1 MDESGHRRVH
11 ELFEAAVDMD
21 PEARRRLLD
30 EACAGQAALRAEVE
44 RLLALDGDEATD
56 FLRRAPALDA
66 GPASGE
72 ADDEVDDDDEDLR
85 PGATILGQYRIIRP
99 IGRGGMGRV
108 FEAQQFQPPRRV
120 ALKVILESI
129 ASRAMLARF
138 RREIRALARLHHPG
152 IATIFGSGVL
162 PRRGRTAASAV
173 DGPGRPFSIMELVE
187 GLPLTGHATRHDLSL
202 AGRLDLAVQLCDA
215 VQHAHEQGIVHRDL
229 KPANVLVQPDGQ
241 VKVLD
246 FGIAR
251 FLPGATADLETITV
265 RTGAG
270 ELIGTLPY
278 MSPEQLAGDPGRI
291 DAQCDVYA
299 IGVLLHE
306 LLTGQ
311 LPFDVRGRS
320 IAEAARIICE
330 EDPAPLSSIR
340 PGLRSL
346 RGDIE
351 TIVQTAIEKDR
362 TRRYPTAAALAGDLR
377 RHLRREPISARP
389 PSALY
394 RLSKFAHR
402 NRGLVAG
409 VALAFVVLLAG
420 LAGTSWLALV
430 AARERNAALWQEAQA
445 DAARRS
451 EADQRA
457 RAERR
462 FEDVRT
468 LAGTFIFEVEE
479 SIRDLPGATASR
491 QLLVSTGLRYLDAL
505 AEEVGD
511 EPGLMREIALA
522 YGRLGDVQGDMAG
535 GNLGD
540 LPGAIESYDKAVRM
554 AARRAAA
561 GPDDPDAAL
570 ELASLTRQ
578 HAAALR
584 SAGRREEAM
593 ALYASQVAL
602 LRDLAQA
609 HPARPDVEESLVL
622 ALADMGR
629 MYADVGRLADAIE
642 SLAQYER
649 YVQGRIEAGR
659 TRANDRRNRVVV
671 LGQMARMHQ
680 GLGRSDEAERLFRT
694 ALDAAMAL
702 HADHAGSVAAEAT
715 LGGMHRAL
723 GLFLVD
729 TDRIEEA
736 RTHLAEDLRIRA
748 ALAAADPEDLRALRH
763 LGIAHYAL
771 GHAFLRSAQYEAG
784 LAHWQAFAETSERG
798 LARTPDYTL
807 LHLDLAIAL
816 RGIGTSLRHLGHLE
830 EALAVLRRRVTVLEP
845 FTGPGADTAFVR
857 ELAIACEDLA
867 QCLLAAADDPGADEV
882 DAAGWRT
889 EAAGAVTRSTEI
901 LARMREAGVV
911 IGIDEE
917 LEARLA
923 ELRARLPGAMIDADT
938 MEPGRVDE
946 VRAP

>member
-1 MDESGHRRVH
+1 MDESRHRRVH
-11 ELFEAAVDMD
+11 ELFEAAVDLD
-21 PEARRRLLD
+21 PDARRRLLD
-30 EACAGQAALRAEVE
+30 EACADQAALRAEVE
-44 RLLALDGDEATD
+44 RLLALDGDEGTD
-56 FLRRAPALDA
+56 FLRHPHALDA
-66 GPASGE
+66 DPVSGE
-72 ADDEVDDDDEDLR
+72 EEDDEDLR
-85 PGATILGQYRIIRP
+85 PGATVLGQYRIIRP

-129 ASRAMLARF
+129 ASKAMLARF
-138 RREIRALARLHHPG
+138 RREILALARLHHPG

-162 PRRGRTAASAV
+162 PRRGRTAASGD
-173 DGPGRPFSIMELVE
+173 DGAGRPFSIMELVE
-187 GLPLTGHATRHDLSL
+187 GRPLTEHATRQNLSL

-229 KPANVLVQPDGQ
+229 KPANVLVQADGH

-278 MSPEQLAGDPGRI
+278 MSPEQLAGDPGGI

-320 IAEAARIICE
+320 IADAARIICD
-330 EDPAPLSSIR
+330 EDPVPLSSIR
-340 PGLRSL
+340 PALRNL

-362 TRRYPTAAALAGDLR
+362 TRRYPTAAALAADLR
-377 RHLRREPISARP
+377 RHLRSEPILARP
-389 PSALY
+389 PSTYY

-409 VALAFVVLLAG
+409 VAVAFVVLLAG
-420 LAGTSWLALV
+420 AVGTSWLALV
-430 AARERNAALWQEAQA
+430 AARDRDLALRQEEAA

-451 EADQRA
+451 EAEQRA

-462 FEDVRT
+462 FEDVRA

-491 QLLVSTGLRYLDAL
+491 QLLVTTGLRYLDAL

-511 EPGLMREIALA
+511 EPGLMREVALA
-522 YGRLGDVQGDMAG
+522 YGRLGDVQGNMAG
-535 GNLGD
+535 ANLGD
-540 LPGAIESYDKAVRM
+540 LPGAIGSYDKAVRM

-561 GPDDPDAAL
+561 EPDDPDAAL

-593 ALYASQVAL
+593 ALYAAQVAL

-609 HPARPDVEESLVL
+609 HPARPDIEDPLAL

-629 MYADVGRLADAIE
+629 MYADAGRLAEAIE
-642 SLAQYER
+642 SLEQYER
-649 YVQGRIEAGR
+649 HVRGRVEAGR
-659 TRANDRRNRVVV
+659 AGANDRRNRVVI
-671 LGQMARMHQ
+671 LGQMAGMHHR
-680 GLGRSDEAERLFRT
+680 LGRMDDAERLFLA
-694 ALDAAMAL
+694 ALDAALVL
-702 HADHAGSVAAEAT
+702 HAEHAGSGATAAT
-715 LGGMHRAL
+715 LGSTHRAL

-736 RTHLAEDLRIRA
+736 RSHLQEDLRIRE

-763 LGIAHYAL
+763 LGIAHYAM

-784 LAHWQAFAETSERG
+784 LAHWRSFAGTSERG

-816 RGIGTSLRHLGHLE
+816 RGIGDSLRHLGRLD
-830 EALAVLRRRVTVLEP
+830 EALAVLRRRVAVLEP
-845 FTGPGADTAFVR
+845 FDGRDADTVFVR
-857 ELAIACEDLA
+857 EHASACEDLA
-867 QCLLAAADDPGADEV
+867 RCLLALADDPGADE
-882 DAAGWRT
+882 AASAGWRT

-911 IGIDEE
+911 IGFDEE
-917 LEARLA
+917 LDARLE
-923 ELRARLPGAMIDADT
+923 ELRARLGADMIGADPIDA
-938 MEPGRVDE
+938 GRVDE